1 YGGDASRIWAGCPPS
16 AEVVYRFLEFD
27 GAGPKIASMAANI
40 LARQFKIPFADYYSI
55 DISADVHVRRVF
67 ARLGL
72 CPSGATIE
80 QLVYKERALHPEFPG
95 MMDLPSWEI
104 GRKWCRPRRPDCG
117 TCYMRDLCP
126 TATAGRRA
134 KRGRAVAHAMAL

>member
-1 YGGDASRIWAGCPPS
+1 
-16 AEVVYRFLEFD
+16 
-27 GAGPKIASMAANI
+27 
-40 LARQFKIPFADYYSI
+40 
-55 DISADVHVRRVF
+55 ADVHVRRVF

-80 QLVYKERALHPEFPG
+80 QLVYKARALHPEFPG

-134 KRGRAVAHAMAL
+134 KRGRAVAHAMALESVARDVAMVRRTSRRAGAWVGGHMLDDLLHHADQHLLGAGPA